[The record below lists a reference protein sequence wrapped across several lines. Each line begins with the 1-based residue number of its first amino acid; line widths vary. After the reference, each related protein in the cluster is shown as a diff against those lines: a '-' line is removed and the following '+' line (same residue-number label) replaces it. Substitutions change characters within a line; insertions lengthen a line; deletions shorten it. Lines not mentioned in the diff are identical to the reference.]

1 MSKKLINCKT
11 CGNKI
16 AKGVKCCP
24 NCGKDN
30 RKFYAKHKVL
40 TVLVLIALFIIGSV
54 SDANNKDSDVE
65 VNNVKEE
72 AVKEK
77 AETKVP
83 KYKVTLESGAYDSSG
98 FAFYVY
104 GTLTNNK
111 KDVDYIQI
119 LIPVYDKNGNKLGD
133 AMANCNNLKK
143 GETWRFKAM
152 ALEDGIAK
160 FGGKDIEV
168 TGF

>member
-1 MSKKLINCKT
+1 MKKILIGLLLTTNIITMVGCTK
-11 CGNKI
+11 
-16 AKGVKCCP
+16 AKVVDKG
-24 NCGKDN
+24 
-30 RKFYAKHKVL
+30 A
-40 TVLVLIALFIIGSV
+40 
-54 SDANNKDSDVE
+54 E
-65 VNNVKEE
+65 VVEE
-72 AVKEK
+72 AKEQ

-83 KYKVTLESGAYDSSG
+83 KYKVTLEDGTYDSSG
-98 FAFYVY
+98 FAYYVY

-160 FGGKDIEV
+160 FGKDVEV

>member
-1 MSKKLINCKT
+1 MK
-11 CGNKI
+11 
-16 AKGVKCCP
+16 
-24 NCGKDN
+24 
-30 RKFYAKHKVL
+30 KVL
-40 TVLVLIALFIIGSV
+40 IGLLLVASIVTMAGCTKTKV
-54 SDANNKDSDVE
+54 VDNGTE
-65 VNNVKEE
+65 VVEE
-72 AVKEK
+72 AKEK

-83 KYKVTLESGAYDSSG
+83 KYKVTLEDGTYDSSG
-98 FAFYVY
+98 FAYYVY

-111 KDVDYIQI
+111 KDVSYIQI

-160 FGGKDIEV
+160 FGKDVEV

>member
-1 MSKKLINCKT
+1 MSKKLTNCKT
-11 CGNKI
+11 CGSEI
-16 AKGVKCCP
+16 SKGAKCCP
-24 NCGKDN
+24 SCGKDN
-30 RKFYAKHKVL
+30 RKFYAKHKIL
-40 TVLVLIALFIIGSV
+40 TGLLALFIIGSV
-54 SDANNKDSDVE
+54 GNAVDNEDVDVE

-72 AVKEK
+72 EAKEK
-77 AETKVP
+77 AETKVS

-160 FGGKDIEV
+160 FGGKDVEV

>member
-1 MSKKLINCKT
+1 MKKILIGLLLVASVGTMVGCTK
-11 CGNKI
+11 
-16 AKGVKCCP
+16 AKVVDKG
-24 NCGKDN
+24 
-30 RKFYAKHKVL
+30 A
-40 TVLVLIALFIIGSV
+40 
-54 SDANNKDSDVE
+54 E
-65 VNNVKEE
+65 VVEE
-72 AVKEK
+72 AKEK

-83 KYKVTLESGAYDSSG
+83 KYKVTLEDGTYDSSG
-98 FAFYVY
+98 FAYYVY

-111 KDVDYIQI
+111 KDVSYIQI

-160 FGGKDIEV
+160 FGKDVEV

>member
-1 MSKKLINCKT
+1 MKKILIGLLLVASIGTMTGCTNTKVVD
-11 CGNKI
+11 
-16 AKGVKCCP
+16 KG
-24 NCGKDN
+24 
-30 RKFYAKHKVL
+30 A
-40 TVLVLIALFIIGSV
+40 
-54 SDANNKDSDVE
+54 E
-65 VNNVKEE
+65 VVEE
-72 AVKEK
+72 AKEK

-83 KYKVTLESGAYDSSG
+83 KYKVTLEDGTYDSSG
-98 FAFYVY
+98 FAYYVY

-152 ALEDGIAK
+152 VIEDGIAK
-160 FGGKDIEV
+160 FGKDVEV

>member
-1 MSKKLINCKT
+1 MKKILIGLLLVASIGTMTGCTNTKVVD
-11 CGNKI
+11 
-16 AKGVKCCP
+16 KG
-24 NCGKDN
+24 
-30 RKFYAKHKVL
+30 A
-40 TVLVLIALFIIGSV
+40 
-54 SDANNKDSDVE
+54 E
-65 VNNVKEE
+65 VVEE
-72 AVKEK
+72 AKEK

-83 KYKVTLESGAYDSSG
+83 KYKVTLEDGTYDSSE
-98 FAFYVY
+98 FAYYVY

-152 ALEDGIAK
+152 AIEDGIAK
-160 FGGKDIEV
+160 FGKDIEV

>member
-11 CGNKI
+11 CGSEI
-16 AKGVKCCP
+16 SKGAKCCP
-24 NCGKDN
+24 NCGNDN

-40 TVLVLIALFIIGSV
+40 TGLMALFIIGSV
-54 SDANNKDSDVE
+54 GNAVDNKDSNVE

-72 AVKEK
+72 EAKDK
-77 AETKVP
+77 AETKVS
-83 KYKVTLESGAYDSSG
+83 KYKVVIEDGTYDSSG
-98 FAFYVY
+98 FAYYVY

-133 AMANCNNLKK
+133 AMANCNKLKK

-160 FGGKDIEV
+160 FGKDVEV

>member
-24 NCGKDN
+24 SCGNDN

-40 TVLVLIALFIIGSV
+40 TVLVLMALFIIGSV
-54 SDANNKDSDVE
+54 GDKE
-65 VNNVKEE
+65 V
-72 AVKEK
+72 AKEK

-98 FAFYVY
+98 FAYYVY

-160 FGGKDIEV
+160 FGKDVKV

>member
-1 MSKKLINCKT
+1 MKKILIGLLLVASIGTMVGCTK
-11 CGNKI
+11 
-16 AKGVKCCP
+16 AKVVDKG
-24 NCGKDN
+24 
-30 RKFYAKHKVL
+30 A
-40 TVLVLIALFIIGSV
+40 
-54 SDANNKDSDVE
+54 E
-65 VNNVKEE
+65 VVEE
-72 AVKEK
+72 AKEK

-83 KYKVTLESGAYDSSG
+83 KYKVTLEDGTYDSSG
-98 FAFYVY
+98 FAYYVY

-133 AMANCNNLKK
+133 AMANWNNLKK

-160 FGGKDIEV
+160 FGKDIEV

>member
-1 MSKKLINCKT
+1 MKKILIGLLLATNIVTMEGCTK
-11 CGNKI
+11 
-16 AKGVKCCP
+16 AKVVDKG
-24 NCGKDN
+24 
-30 RKFYAKHKVL
+30 A
-40 TVLVLIALFIIGSV
+40 
-54 SDANNKDSDVE
+54 E
-65 VNNVKEE
+65 VVEE
-72 AVKEK
+72 AKEK

-83 KYKVTLESGAYDSSG
+83 KYKVTLEDGTYDSSE
-98 FAFYVY
+98 FAYYVY

-119 LIPVYDKNGNKLGD
+119 LIPVYDKNGNKLGN
-133 AMANCNNLKK
+133 AMANCGNLKK

-160 FGGKDIEV
+160 FGKDVEV

>member
-1 MSKKLINCKT
+1 MKKILIGLLLATNIVTMAGCTKT
-11 CGNKI
+11 
-16 AKGVKCCP
+16 
-24 NCGKDN
+24 
-30 RKFYAKHKVL
+30 
-40 TVLVLIALFIIGSV
+40 
-54 SDANNKDSDVE
+54 E
-65 VNNVKEE
+65 VIDKETEVVEE
-72 AVKEK
+72 AKEK

-83 KYKVTLESGAYDSSG
+83 KYKVTLEDGTYDSSG
-98 FAFYVY
+98 FAYYVY

-160 FGGKDIEV
+160 FGKDVEV

>member
-1 MSKKLINCKT
+1 MKKILIGLLLATNIVTMVGCTKT
-11 CGNKI
+11 KVVD
-16 AKGVKCCP
+16 KG
-24 NCGKDN
+24 
-30 RKFYAKHKVL
+30 A
-40 TVLVLIALFIIGSV
+40 
-54 SDANNKDSDVE
+54 E
-65 VNNVKEE
+65 VVEE
-72 AVKEK
+72 AKEK

-83 KYKVTLESGAYDSSG
+83 KYKVTLEDGTYDSSG
-98 FAFYVY
+98 FAYYVY

-160 FGGKDIEV
+160 FGKDIEV

>member
-1 MSKKLINCKT
+1 MKKILIGLLLVASIGTMTGCTNTKVVD
-11 CGNKI
+11 
-16 AKGVKCCP
+16 KG
-24 NCGKDN
+24 
-30 RKFYAKHKVL
+30 A
-40 TVLVLIALFIIGSV
+40 
-54 SDANNKDSDVE
+54 E
-65 VNNVKEE
+65 VVEE
-72 AVKEK
+72 AKEK

-83 KYKVTLESGAYDSSG
+83 KYKVTLEDGTYDSSE
-98 FAFYVY
+98 FAYYVY

-143 GETWRFKAM
+143 GETWKFKAM

-160 FGGKDIEV
+160 FGKDVEV

>member
-1 MSKKLINCKT
+1 MKKILIGLLLVASVGTMAGCTKT
-11 CGNKI
+11 KVVNKG
-16 AKGVKCCP
+16 A
-24 NCGKDN
+24 
-30 RKFYAKHKVL
+30 
-40 TVLVLIALFIIGSV
+40 
-54 SDANNKDSDVE
+54 E
-65 VNNVKEE
+65 VVEE
-72 AVKEK
+72 AKEK

-83 KYKVTLESGAYDSSG
+83 KYKVVLEDGTYDSSG
-98 FAFYVY
+98 FAYYVY

-111 KDVDYIQI
+111 KDVSYIQI

-160 FGGKDIEV
+160 FGKDVEV

>member
-1 MSKKLINCKT
+1 MKKILIGLLLVASVGTMTGCTKT
-11 CGNKI
+11 KVVNKG
-16 AKGVKCCP
+16 A
-24 NCGKDN
+24 
-30 RKFYAKHKVL
+30 
-40 TVLVLIALFIIGSV
+40 
-54 SDANNKDSDVE
+54 E
-65 VNNVKEE
+65 VVEE
-72 AVKEK
+72 AKEK

-83 KYKVTLESGAYDSSG
+83 KYKVVLEDGTYDSSG
-98 FAFYVY
+98 FAYYVY

-160 FGGKDIEV
+160 FGKDVEV

>member
-1 MSKKLINCKT
+1 MSKKLTNCKT
-11 CGNKI
+11 CGSEI
-16 AKGVKCCP
+16 SKGAKCCP
-24 NCGKDN
+24 SCGKDN
-30 RKFYAKHKVL
+30 RKFYAKHKIL
-40 TVLVLIALFIIGSV
+40 TGLLALFIIGSV
-54 SDANNKDSDVE
+54 GNAVDNEDVE

-72 AVKEK
+72 VAKEK

-160 FGGKDIEV
+160 FGGKDVEV

>member
-1 MSKKLINCKT
+1 MKKILIGLLLATNIVTMVGCTKT
-11 CGNKI
+11 KVVDK
-16 AKGVKCCP
+16 KG
-24 NCGKDN
+24 
-30 RKFYAKHKVL
+30 
-40 TVLVLIALFIIGSV
+40 TEIT
-54 SDANNKDSDVE
+54 
-65 VNNVKEE
+65 EE
-72 AVKEK
+72 TKEK

-83 KYKVTLESGAYDSSG
+83 KYKVTLEDGTYDSSG
-98 FAFYVY
+98 FAYYVY

-152 ALEDGIAK
+152 AIEDGIAK
-160 FGGKDIEV
+160 FGKDVEV

>member
-1 MSKKLINCKT
+1 MKKILIGLLLATNIVTMVGCTKT
-11 CGNKI
+11 KVVD
-16 AKGVKCCP
+16 KG
-24 NCGKDN
+24 
-30 RKFYAKHKVL
+30 A
-40 TVLVLIALFIIGSV
+40 
-54 SDANNKDSDVE
+54 E
-65 VNNVKEE
+65 VVEE
-72 AVKEK
+72 AKEK

-83 KYKVTLESGAYDSSG
+83 KYKVTLEDGTYDSSG
-98 FAFYVY
+98 FAYYVY

-160 FGGKDIEV
+160 FGKDVEV

>member
-1 MSKKLINCKT
+1 MKKILIGLLLATNIVTMAGCTKT
-11 CGNKI
+11 KVVNKG
-16 AKGVKCCP
+16 A
-24 NCGKDN
+24 
-30 RKFYAKHKVL
+30 
-40 TVLVLIALFIIGSV
+40 
-54 SDANNKDSDVE
+54 E
-65 VNNVKEE
+65 VVEE
-72 AVKEK
+72 AKEK

-83 KYKVTLESGAYDSSG
+83 KYKVVLEDGTYDSSG
-98 FAFYVY
+98 FAYYVY

-119 LIPVYDKNGNKLGD
+119 LIPVYDKNGNKLGN

-152 ALEDGIAK
+152 AIEDGIAK
-160 FGGKDIEV
+160 YSKNAEV

>member
-1 MSKKLINCKT
+1 MKKILIGLLLVASVGTMVGCTK
-11 CGNKI
+11 
-16 AKGVKCCP
+16 AKVVDKG
-24 NCGKDN
+24 
-30 RKFYAKHKVL
+30 A
-40 TVLVLIALFIIGSV
+40 
-54 SDANNKDSDVE
+54 E
-65 VNNVKEE
+65 VVEE
-72 AVKEK
+72 AKEK

-83 KYKVTLESGAYDSSG
+83 KYKVTLEDGTYDSSG
-98 FAFYVY
+98 FAYYVY

-119 LIPVYDKNGNKLGD
+119 LIPVYDKNGNKLGN

-143 GETWRFKAM
+143 GETWRFKAR

-160 FGGKDIEV
+160 FGKDVEV

>member
-1 MSKKLINCKT
+1 MKKILIGLLLVASVGTMAGCTKT
-11 CGNKI
+11 K
-16 AKGVKCCP
+16 VV
-24 NCGKDN
+24 DN
-30 RKFYAKHKVL
+30 G
-40 TVLVLIALFIIGSV
+40 T
-54 SDANNKDSDVE
+54 E
-65 VNNVKEE
+65 VVEE
-72 AVKEK
+72 AKEK

-83 KYKVTLESGAYDSSG
+83 KYKVTLEDGTYDSSG
-98 FAFYVY
+98 FAYYVY

-111 KDVDYIQI
+111 KDVSYIQI

-160 FGGKDIEV
+160 FGKDVEV

>member
-1 MSKKLINCKT
+1 MKKILIGLLLATNIVTMAGCTKT
-11 CGNKI
+11 K
-16 AKGVKCCP
+16 AV
-24 NCGKDN
+24 GKE
-30 RKFYAKHKVL
+30 
-40 TVLVLIALFIIGSV
+40 T
-54 SDANNKDSDVE
+54 E
-65 VNNVKEE
+65 VVEE
-72 AVKEK
+72 AKEK

-83 KYKVTLESGAYDSSG
+83 KYKVTLEDGTYDSSG
-98 FAFYVY
+98 FAYYVY

-160 FGGKDIEV
+160 FGKDVEV

>member
-11 CGNKI
+11 CGSEISKG
-16 AKGVKCCP
+16 AKYCP
-24 NCGKDN
+24 NCGNDN
-30 RKFYAKHKVL
+30 RKFYAKNKVL
-40 TVLVLIALFIIGSV
+40 TILMALFIIGRVCSAV
-54 SDANNKDSDVE
+54 DNKDSDVE

-72 AVKEK
+72 AVEEK
-77 AETKVP
+77 TETKVS
-83 KYKVTLESGAYDSSG
+83 KYKVTLEDGTYDSSG
-98 FAFYVY
+98 FAYYVY

-160 FGGKDIEV
+160 FGKDIEV

>member
-1 MSKKLINCKT
+1 MSKKLTNCKT
-11 CGNKI
+11 CGSEI
-16 AKGVKCCP
+16 SKGAKCCP
-24 NCGKDN
+24 SCGNDN
-30 RKFYAKHKVL
+30 RKFYAKHKIL
-40 TVLVLIALFIIGSV
+40 TGLMALFIIGSV
-54 SDANNKDSDVE
+54 GNAVDNKDLDVE

-72 AVKEK
+72 VAKEK

-160 FGGKDIEV
+160 FGGKDVEV

>member
-11 CGNKI
+11 CGSEI
-16 AKGVKCCP
+16 SKGAKCCP
-24 NCGKDN
+24 SCGNDN
-30 RKFYAKHKVL
+30 RKFYAKHKIL
-40 TVLVLIALFIIGSV
+40 TGLMALFIIGSV
-54 SDANNKDSDVE
+54 GNAVEDSSVE
-65 VNNVKEE
+65 VNGVKT
-72 AVKEK
+72 
-77 AETKVP
+77 ETKVS

-98 FAFYVY
+98 FAFYVS

-160 FGGKDIEV
+160 FGKDVEV

>member
-1 MSKKLINCKT
+1 MKKMLIGLLLATNIVTMVGCTKT
-11 CGNKI
+11 K
-16 AKGVKCCP
+16 AVDKG
-24 NCGKDN
+24 
-30 RKFYAKHKVL
+30 
-40 TVLVLIALFIIGSV
+40 T
-54 SDANNKDSDVE
+54 E
-65 VNNVKEE
+65 VVE

-83 KYKVTLESGAYDSSG
+83 KYKVTLEDGTYDSSG
-98 FAFYVY
+98 FAYYVY

-133 AMANCNNLKK
+133 AMANCSNLKK

-160 FGGKDIEV
+160 FGKDVEV
-168 TGF
+168 TVF

>member
-1 MSKKLINCKT
+1 MKKILIGLLLATNIVTMAGCTKT
-11 CGNKI
+11 KVVNKG
-16 AKGVKCCP
+16 A
-24 NCGKDN
+24 
-30 RKFYAKHKVL
+30 
-40 TVLVLIALFIIGSV
+40 
-54 SDANNKDSDVE
+54 E
-65 VNNVKEE
+65 VVEE
-72 AVKEK
+72 AKEK

-83 KYKVTLESGAYDSSG
+83 KYKVVLEDGTYDSSG
-98 FAFYVY
+98 FAYYVY

-143 GETWRFKAM
+143 GETWRFKAR

-160 FGGKDIEV
+160 FGKDVEV

>member
-1 MSKKLINCKT
+1 MKKILIGLLLATNIVTVVGCTDTKVV
-11 CGNKI
+11 NKG
-16 AKGVKCCP
+16 A
-24 NCGKDN
+24 
-30 RKFYAKHKVL
+30 
-40 TVLVLIALFIIGSV
+40 
-54 SDANNKDSDVE
+54 E
-65 VNNVKEE
+65 VVEE
-72 AVKEK
+72 AKEK
-77 AETKVP
+77 AETKIP
-83 KYKVTLESGAYDSSG
+83 KYKVVLEDGTYDSSG
-98 FAFYVY
+98 FAYYVY

-160 FGGKDIEV
+160 FGKDVEV

>member
-1 MSKKLINCKT
+1 MKKILIGLLLVASIGTMTGCTKT
-11 CGNKI
+11 KVVNKG
-16 AKGVKCCP
+16 A
-24 NCGKDN
+24 
-30 RKFYAKHKVL
+30 
-40 TVLVLIALFIIGSV
+40 
-54 SDANNKDSDVE
+54 E
-65 VNNVKEE
+65 VVEE
-72 AVKEK
+72 AKEK

-83 KYKVTLESGAYDSSG
+83 KYKVVLEDGTYDSSG
-98 FAFYVY
+98 FAYYVY

-160 FGGKDIEV
+160 FGKDVEV

>member
-1 MSKKLINCKT
+1 MKKILIGLLLVASIGTMTGCTNTKVVD
-11 CGNKI
+11 
-16 AKGVKCCP
+16 KG
-24 NCGKDN
+24 
-30 RKFYAKHKVL
+30 A
-40 TVLVLIALFIIGSV
+40 
-54 SDANNKDSDVE
+54 E
-65 VNNVKEE
+65 VVEE
-72 AVKEK
+72 AKEK

-83 KYKVTLESGAYDSSG
+83 KYKVTLEDGTYDSSE
-98 FAFYVY
+98 FAYYVY

-119 LIPVYDKNGNKLGD
+119 LIPVYDKNGNKLGN

-160 FGGKDIEV
+160 FGKDIEV

>member
-1 MSKKLINCKT
+1 MKKILIGLLLVASIGTMTGCTNTKVVD
-11 CGNKI
+11 
-16 AKGVKCCP
+16 KG
-24 NCGKDN
+24 
-30 RKFYAKHKVL
+30 A
-40 TVLVLIALFIIGSV
+40 
-54 SDANNKDSDVE
+54 E
-65 VNNVKEE
+65 VVEE
-72 AVKEK
+72 AKEK

-83 KYKVTLESGAYDSSG
+83 KYKVTLEDGTYDSSE
-98 FAFYVY
+98 FAYYVY

-111 KDVDYIQI
+111 KDVNYIKI
-119 LIPVYDKNGNKLGD
+119 LIPVYDKNGNKLGN

-160 FGGKDIEV
+160 FGKDVEV

>member
-1 MSKKLINCKT
+1 MSKKLTNCKT
-11 CGNKI
+11 CGSEI
-16 AKGVKCCP
+16 SKGAKCCP
-24 NCGKDN
+24 SCGKDN
-30 RKFYAKHKVL
+30 RKFYAKHKIL
-40 TVLVLIALFIIGSV
+40 TGLMALFIIGSV
-54 SDANNKDSDVE
+54 GNAVDNKDLDVE

-72 AVKEK
+72 VAKEK

-119 LIPVYDKNGNKLGD
+119 LIPVYDKKR
-133 AMANCNNLKK
+133 K
-143 GETWRFKAM
+143 
-152 ALEDGIAK
+152 
-160 FGGKDIEV
+160 
-168 TGF
+168 

>member
-1 MSKKLINCKT
+1 MKKILIGLLLATNIVTMAGCTKT
-11 CGNKI
+11 KVVNKG
-16 AKGVKCCP
+16 A
-24 NCGKDN
+24 
-30 RKFYAKHKVL
+30 
-40 TVLVLIALFIIGSV
+40 
-54 SDANNKDSDVE
+54 E
-65 VNNVKEE
+65 VVEE
-72 AVKEK
+72 AKEK
-77 AETKVP
+77 AETKIP
-83 KYKVTLESGAYDSSG
+83 KYKVVLEDGTYDSSG
-98 FAFYVY
+98 FAYYVY

-160 FGGKDIEV
+160 FGKDVEV

>member
-24 NCGKDN
+24 SCGNDN
-30 RKFYAKHKVL
+30 RKFYAKHKIL
-40 TVLVLIALFIIGSV
+40 TGLLAVFIIGSV
-54 SDANNKDSDVE
+54 GAIGGNKDSSVE

-72 AVKEK
+72 ASKEK

-83 KYKVTLESGAYDSSG
+83 KYKVTLEDGTYDSSG
-98 FAFYVY
+98 FAYYVY

-119 LIPVYDKNGNKLGD
+119 LIPVYDKNGNKLGN

-160 FGGKDIEV
+160 FGKDVEV